1 MTDYTDELFALR
13 LGLQDHIFDESR
25 IIKELKLYL
34 LEKNE
39 SMDSINK
46 TILEFYKKYNIDFS
60 EDFITNISI
69 PQINMNSLNNL
80 IAPLQMLSNLQNISL
95 DDEDD
100 DEDDEDDEDDDE
112 DGEDDDEDDDD
123 DDDDIIDE
131 AGVEDDDLSNNYN
144 QQIPLMMPVPP
155 NMAAN
160 QQMLSAMNQLFG
172 IQQGGMNSQDQLLE
186 TLTQLLNMPILQPPP
201 MEDVKTTL
209 DDSDLESLEVKT
221 ASKDMD
227 TTCSVCMTK
236 ILKDNKYIDLP
247 CKHTF
252 HESCIST
259 WLKEYNY
266 KCPVCR
272 KECGKPKYDI

>member
-80 IAPLQMLSNLQNISL
+80 IAPLQMLNNLQNISL
-95 DDEDD
+95 DDEDG
-100 DEDDEDDEDDDE
+100 DEDDDE
-112 DGEDDDEDDDD
+112 DGEDDEDDDEDGD
-123 DDDDIIDE
+123 DDNDIIDE

-247 CKHTF
+247 CEHTF